1 MLMECSQIEHSKV
14 DIWWLPE
21 INHHIAVVYVNIFGG
36 SFFDNTD
43 ELLTSDFTS
52 IQTRACRV
60 MHISPTRITR
70 FALFV
75 NGQCI

>member
-1 MLMECSQIEHSKV
+1 MECSQIEHGKV
-14 DIWWLPE
+14 GIWWLPE
-21 INHHIAVVYVNIFGG
+21 INHHIAVVFVNIFGG

-70 FALFV
+70 FALSLR
-75 NGQCI
+75 GQCI